1 MNPSTSLVSLHLAG
15 EEPSAQLDGLTLDTL
30 PGKFT
35 LTRTDAAL
43 TAYGGLVA
51 WSSFLKHLGI
61 IERFAEGCPL
71 TRTSPNAAPVREV
84 VHSFALSALVEG
96 KRFCHVRWL
105 TDDPAIATIMDME
118 RVRGEDA
125 LPRLAKGMSVEQM
138 RDWMQ
143 QPQTEL
149 YAALPEHFIADWD
162 STVNTR
168 YGHQEDAAL
177 GYNPHKRGRKSHHP
191 LICVA
196 ARTRLCLHLE
206 WRPGDSV
213 SATDWQPAMD
223 KLWSHPTI
231 RERLWLNR
239 GDAGFGQE
247 AIMAWHEQAGEKRP
261 KYLFKLRLTTNV
273 RRAIAKVPWPM
284 WEGAPTLGCQQIAE
298 TTVKLQGW
306 SCQRRV
312 VIVRTLKPANPSPQ
326 DEFWDTPEDEVA
338 VYVTNLE
345 RNEATPEQIALLY
358 AQRADTENVF
368 DELKNQWGFRGYCSQ
383 RAVVTELAARLV
395 LLTYNLWSLFTRLM
409 GLTPG
414 HHSEAVTSRRDF
426 LFLAAQVVQSGRQ
439 RVVKLAVKAEWWTVL
454 KACYERLRTW
464 LAATAPQLEAAGEVL
479 RRLARQTTEAPDKT
493 LLQPASG

>member
-1 MNPSTSLVSLHLAG
+1 MNAFSSLVSLHLSG
-15 EEPSAQLDGLTLDTL
+15 EEQNTPPDALTLDTL

-51 WSSFLKHLGI
+51 WSGFLKHLGI
-61 IERFAEGCPL
+61 VERFAARCPV

-96 KRFCHVRWL
+96 KRFSHVRWL
-105 TDDPAIATIMDME
+105 TDDPAIATIMNMT

-138 RDWMQ
+138 REWMQ

-149 YAALPEHFIADWD
+149 YAALPLHFIADWD
-162 STVNTR
+162 ATVNTR
-168 YGHQEDAAL
+168 YGHQEDAAV

-206 WRPGDSV
+206 WRPGDTV
-213 SATDWQPAMD
+213 SATDWQPAME
-223 KLWSHPTI
+223 KLWAHPTI

-239 GDAGFGQE
+239 GDVGFGQE
-247 AIMAWHEQAGEKRP
+247 AVLAWHEQAGEPRP

-273 RRAIAKVPWPM
+273 RRALAKVPWPY

-298 TTVKLQGW
+298 TTVKLHGW
-306 SCQRRV
+306 SRERRV
-312 VIVRTLKPANPSPQ
+312 VIVRTLKPVNPTPQ
-326 DEFWDTPEDEVA
+326 DEFWDTPEDDVA

-345 RNEATPEQIALLY
+345 KHEATPEQIALLY

-426 LFLAAQVVQSGRQ
+426 LFLAAQVVASGRQ
-439 RVVKLAVKAEWWTVL
+439 RVVKLAVTAEWWNTL

-464 LAATAPQLEAAGEVL
+464 LVSTAPQLEATGQLL
-479 RRLARQTTEAPDKT
+479 RRLARQTTENPDEP
-493 LLQPASG
+493 LLQPAPS

>member
-1 MNPSTSLVSLHLAG
+1 MNTFASLVSVHLSG
-15 EEPSAQLDGLTLDTL
+15 EAQNPLPDDLTLDTL
-30 PGKFT
+30 PGRFT

-51 WSSFLKHLGI
+51 WSGFLKHTGLV
-61 IERFAEGCPL
+61 ERFTERCPVV
-71 TRTSPNAAPVREV
+71 RTSPNAAPVREV
-84 VHSFALSALVEG
+84 VHSFMLSALIEG
-96 KRFCHVRWL
+96 KRFSHVRWL
-105 TDDPAIATIMDME
+105 SDDPAIATIMNMS
-118 RVRGEDA
+118 RVRGEDS
-125 LPRLAKGMSVEQM
+125 LPRLAKEMSVEQM

-149 YAALPEHFIADWD
+149 YGALPERFIADWD

-168 YGHQEDAAL
+168 YGHQEDAVL

-206 WRPGDSV
+206 WRPGDTV
-213 SATDWQPAMD
+213 SATDWQPAME

-247 AIMAWHEQAGEKRP
+247 GVMAWHEQAGEKRS
-261 KYLFKLRLTTNV
+261 KYLFKLRVTANV
-273 RRAIAKVPWPM
+273 RRAIAKVPWPL

-306 SCQRRV
+306 SRERRV
-312 VIVRTLKPANPSPQ
+312 VIVRTLKPVNPTPQ
-326 DEFWDTPEDEVA
+326 DEFWDTPEDDVA

-345 RNEATPEQIALLY
+345 KSEATPEQIALLY
-358 AQRADTENVF
+358 AGRADTENVF
-368 DELKNQWGFRGYCSQ
+368 DEVKNQWGFRGYCSQ
-383 RAVVTELAARLV
+383 RAVVSELAARLV
-395 LLTYNLWSLFTRLM
+395 LLTYNLWSLFTRLL

-439 RVVKLAVKAEWWTVL
+439 RVVKLAVKSEWWSVL

-464 LAATAPQLEAAGEVL
+464 LTTTAPQLEATGEML
-479 RRLARQTTEAPDKT
+479 GRLARQTTENPDEI
-493 LLQPASG
+493 LLQSASG